1 MSLPLELALSVTF
14 PSFEHDLLDDIYNA
28 THSPLISGLAL
39 ESLFRFCAALV
50 QADNQITTRIVSN
63 LVISSEKAQKAET
76 SPANVAKCVALI
88 VKSERGV
95 AAGIIAEY
103 AKHLK
108 VNTSNSYL
116 LGPTDVHHFLQ
127 KGTKSKPLLVTLS
140 LLIVSE
146 LGRFT

>member
-1 MSLPLELALSVTF
+1 MA
-14 PSFEHDLLDDIYNA
+14 
-28 THSPLISGLAL
+28 SGLAL
-39 ESLFRFCAALV
+39 ETLLHFYAPLV
-50 QADNQITTRIVSN
+50 QAVNQTATHIVPNIVVSA
-63 LVISSEKAQKAET
+63 EKAPKAET
-76 SPANVAKCVALI
+76 SPANVAKCIALI

-103 AKHLK
+103 GKHLK

-127 KGTKSKPLLVTLS
+127 KGTKSKPSLVILS

-146 LGRFT
+146 LGRFM